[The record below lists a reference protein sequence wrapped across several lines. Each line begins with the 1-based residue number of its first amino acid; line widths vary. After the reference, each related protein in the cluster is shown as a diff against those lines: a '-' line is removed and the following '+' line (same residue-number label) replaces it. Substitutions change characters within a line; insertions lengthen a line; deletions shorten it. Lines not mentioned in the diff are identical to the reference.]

1 MLIWLFH
8 IQRHSYRKM
17 LLCCLKRVFN
27 NFLRIFTLWSSSQVM
42 LSRNQ
47 SSRMPNWPEILI
59 FFKTILLKQMSP
71 KKGVKIIVDEQ
82 RFASEKA
89 TIFHKIFFGN
99 FLLVNAKR
107 LSWRDIRCYWCLDWF
122 GRHPIIPPDESFHH
136 SPICRFTLISN
147 TKLTKSIKFLSQ
159 YLLLIFYYW

>member
-99 FLLVNAKR
+99 GWSESKRKEIKLERYTMLLM
-107 LSWRDIRCYWCLDWF
+107 SWLIWQASYYPSRWIISPQPDIQIYFD
-122 GRHPIIPPDESFHH
+122 
-136 SPICRFTLISN
+136 
-147 TKLTKSIKFLSQ
+147 
-159 YLLLIFYYW
+159 